1 MRAGLIWGQR
11 LLKFRKNHFEEI
23 PPLFLSKEQYQK
35 QLNILE
41 IMSMSLALSQWES
54 SDCLGHKPLHNTR
67 GPYRAQVFQMGTV
80 LLIRGVVLIQY
91 FVVIKALIWGRCL
104 LGVVLLQVNMLLLL
118 EVCKITTTNQDTI
131 HLQKAQTTCRY
142 DYKCRCQ
149 SSKEQSTSYQY

>member
-1 MRAGLIWGQR
+1 MVQCGAYMRAGLIWGQR

-91 FVVIKALIWGRCL
+91 FVVIKALIWGRRL
-104 LGVVLLQVNMLLLL
+104 FGGG
-118 EVCKITTTNQDTI
+118 
-131 HLQKAQTTCRY
+131 AS
-142 DYKCRCQ
+142 
-149 SSKEQSTSYQY
+149 SSKYATVAWSVQDHHHQPGHNTLTKGTNYL